1 MVAAVGLLAPGP
13 EPLIA
18 APCRAKYTWSAPSTI
33 CKVRAAWRGDE
44 RLEPWTQQTNTA
56 AADTHEETMP
66 MTASARRMGQAWG
79 RPGLVSMT
87 TTTASVVRA
96 APHRPPRAD
105 VFSLSVRS
113 AQEYPLTFS
122 TRALVGAASRRPPRL
137 QSFLVG
143 PIGAALANGRGAAA
157 QFLKPT
163 LVR

>member
-1 MVAAVGLLAPGP
+1 
-13 EPLIA
+13 
-18 APCRAKYTWSAPSTI
+18 
-33 CKVRAAWRGDE
+33 
-44 RLEPWTQQTNTA
+44 
-56 AADTHEETMP
+56 

-113 AQEYPLTFS
+113 AQESFLTFS
-122 TRALVGAASRRPPRL
+122 TRALVGAASRRPPRF